1 MRSYYLPALPVGLV
15 AVAFT
20 LAVMPTSSVRTNRM
34 AGGEAEY
41 QMLQQQAVSAMQGL
55 RREIDP
61 HVIAAQFAK

>member
-15 AVAFT
+15 AIALT
-20 LAVMPTSSVRTNRM
+20 LAVMPSLGGPAKRVT
-34 AGGEAEY
+34 AGDAEY